1 MRSTQTK
8 VTAANLAQWFSA
20 CLPIYSK
27 WHILT
32 SCCEYRQSPHNI
44 ANAISANI
52 APYSITLSIV
62 TIPPQSCEPIPLH
75 NRQRSM
81 PTIRNPASQWQAMP
95 MTSERSTPANER
107 SYITSQSGQDHDR
120 SISPATQTAS
130 EQSSLTHGNSSAAWP
145 PGTPRNLFLYGAA
158 DRLPHQ
164 PTHPKLARLQNP
176 DTPLYLEKP
185 VIWPLYQ
192 CQY

>member
-1 MRSTQTK
+1 
-8 VTAANLAQWFSA
+8 
-20 CLPIYSK
+20 
-27 WHILT
+27 
-32 SCCEYRQSPHNI
+32 
-44 ANAISANI
+44 
-52 APYSITLSIV
+52 
-62 TIPPQSCEPIPLH
+62 
-75 NRQRSM
+75 
-81 PTIRNPASQWQAMP
+81 

-192 CQY
+192 CQYWDVTILCFCVNDSGSLVGDRLLGLTKLGIGLGFGRTFFIFVEEGWFDSTGF